1 MGVHGLQAF
10 LQKNASDEYCKKV
23 DVKELAAEYKRE
35 TGKEP
40 AVLVDGY
47 NCLRSASLFGFNTED
62 RLLGGQMQEF
72 IKAMK
77 DFVAAFEVIY
87 KICKTIVRSWRSVVQ
102 NRGVKMSSMLLPTGW
117 PFDYMSPVYGHF
129 THFKCLTPYYILS

>member
-1 MGVHGLQAF
+1 MGVIGLQTF
-10 LQKNASDEYCKKV
+10 LQKNAPNECCKEV

-40 AVLVDGY
+40 VLLVDGY
-47 NCLRSASLFGFNTED
+47 NCLRSVSLFGFNTED

-77 DFVAAFEVIY
+77 DSVAAFEVIC
-87 KICKTIVRSWRSVVQ
+87 KICKTIVPSWRSVVL
-102 NRGVKMSSMLLPTGW
+102 N
-117 PFDYMSPVYGHF
+117 
-129 THFKCLTPYYILS
+129 